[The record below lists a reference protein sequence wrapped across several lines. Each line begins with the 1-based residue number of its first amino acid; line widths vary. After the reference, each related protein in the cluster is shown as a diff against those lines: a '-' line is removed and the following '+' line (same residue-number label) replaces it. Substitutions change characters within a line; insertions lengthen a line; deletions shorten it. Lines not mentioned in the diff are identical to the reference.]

1 MSVFLIVL
9 SCITLAFASGAVYYI
24 RLLSQ
29 AASYPPK
36 RVILRKRLFVQP
48 NRLYTMSYLFHKT
61 PRLKHADML
70 RALCSKKPLPSGRGF
85 V

>member
-1 MSVFLIVL
+1 MSVFIIVL

-36 RVILRKRLFVQP
+36 KVIRQKALVCSTGTAFTLCLIFFTKLFV
-48 NRLYTMSYLFHKT
+48 
-61 PRLKHADML
+61 
-70 RALCSKKPLPSGRGF
+70 
-85 V
+85 

>member
-24 RLLSQ
+24 KLLGQ

-36 RVILRKRLFVQP
+36 RVIRQK
-48 NRLYTMSYLFHKT
+48 
-61 PRLKHADML
+61 
-70 RALCSKKPLPSGRGF
+70 ALVCSTGTAFTLCLIFFTKLLA
-85 V
+85 